1 MANARQRMILGAGLV
16 LIVGMGICPPWKEFG
31 PREQPLPFGTIF
43 APPTLKDASP
53 TATRVDID
61 FSRLGLEL
69 GLAMFA
75 TLALLGLTRTQNSG
89 QPGFMD
95 KLRADLARAQAQAQ
109 TQAQAM
115 QAQAAAQGAAQGAA
129 QAAAQNIKD
138 PNLNHIDLPNNYYLG
153 ELYQESK
160 EDPEYWEEYQACKGP
175 MDLPK
180 GKKLQLELAKD
191 MRVDFQFFNCFPSD
205 SLYSIDASECR
216 LTDEDIAKLTRLSG
230 LCELDLSATA
240 IGSKAV
246 ASLKSMPKLQKIWLD
261 KTNIDDAAIPVLI
274 GMPSLKQVSLVGTQ
288 LNELTLESL
297 KKDRPDLVVEV

>member
-1 MANARQRMILGAGLV
+1 MANARQRMILGAGLI
-16 LIVGMGICPPWKEFG
+16 LIVGMGICPPWKEFC
-31 PREQPLPFGTIF
+31 PREQPLPFATIF

-69 GLAMFA
+69 GLAIF
-75 TLALLGLTRTQNSG
+75 TTVALLTLTRSQNTD

-95 KLRADLARAQAQAQ
+95 KLRADLARAQVQAQ
-109 TQAQAM
+109 SQVQAM
-115 QAQAAAQGAAQGAA
+115 QAQSAAQSQAQSAPPKSA
-129 QAAAQNIKD
+129 NY
-138 PNLNHIDLPNNYYLG
+138 NHIDLPNNYYLG

-191 MRVDFQFFNCFPSD
+191 MRVDFQFFNCFPAD

-216 LTDEDIAKLTRLSG
+216 LTDEDVSRLTCLSG
-230 LCELDLSATA
+230 LSELDLSATA

-288 LNELTLESL
+288 INELTLESL